1 MPNPAR
7 LATEVSECDGKC
19 PGYRAGGTIA
29 VMKGLLLVA
38 VLAAGCGKA
47 ASEEQCKQLLDHLVE
62 LEFKKAGTN
71 AQADSQKKSLGD
83 QKTAVAEARWGDFL
97 EACQAKTAKDRVECA
112 LAASD
117 LDAVAKC
124 DSESSD
130 NQ

>member
-1 MPNPAR
+1 MTR
-7 LATEVSECDGKC
+7 
-19 PGYRAGGTIA
+19 
-29 VMKGLLLVA
+29 LLLIC

-47 ASEEQCKQLLDHLVE
+47 ASEEQCKQLLDHLVD

-71 AQADSQKKSLGD
+71 AQADSQKNDLAK

-97 EACQAKTAKDRVECA
+97 DACQAKTAKDRVECA
-112 LAASD
+112 LVASD

-124 DSESSD
+124 DSE